1 MAVETSDVELM
12 LKVKQGDREA
22 FSALIQRHRKPLIN
36 FIYRFTTNPG
46 ISEDL
51 AHEVL
56 LKVFQSASKY
66 EPRASFSTWLY
77 RIATNLTLNYLRDHK
92 PHLSCSVS
100 DDPGEEGGE
109 TQIELRDHRMLVE
122 DQLIEQERVTRI
134 RQAIACLPQNQRLAL
149 VLTKYQD
156 LSIRETSEILKCSET
171 PVKSLIF
178 RAYST
183 LREKL
188 ISVIEA
194 KA

>member
-1 MAVETSDVELM
+1 MFSGNFRISDKNHENFNSSATFSDSGVREVEAMAVETSDVELM
-12 LKVKQGDREA
+12 SKVKQGDREA

-77 RIATNLTLNYLRDHK
+77 RIATNLTLNYLKR
-92 PHLSCSVS
+92 LS
-100 DDPGEEGGE
+100 
-109 TQIELRDHRMLVE
+109 
-122 DQLIEQERVTRI
+122 
-134 RQAIACLPQNQRLAL
+134 
-149 VLTKYQD
+149 
-156 LSIRETSEILKCSET
+156 
-171 PVKSLIF
+171 
-178 RAYST
+178 
-183 LREKL
+183 
-188 ISVIEA
+188 SVIEA